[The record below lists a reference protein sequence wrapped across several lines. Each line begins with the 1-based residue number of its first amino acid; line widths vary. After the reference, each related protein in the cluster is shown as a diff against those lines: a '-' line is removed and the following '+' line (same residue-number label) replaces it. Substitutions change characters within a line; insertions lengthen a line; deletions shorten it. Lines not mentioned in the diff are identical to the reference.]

1 VTVTGWGSLSNLAFA
16 SATVVYVL
24 AFVSHAAEWAMAR
37 QVARTELVGSGAGG
51 AAETGRE
58 SGDADERFDVFG
70 RIGLSLTVLG
80 FLIQLVGVVARG
92 VAAARVPWGNMF
104 EFNTTGSLAAVG
116 AYLAAVALFRLRWA
130 GLLVTG
136 FVSVVLAVSMLL
148 PALYV
153 APGPLVPALHSYWLV
168 IHVAAAAVSGG
179 AFTVGA
185 AISVLFLLRQ
195 RWDDNGRRSGVLARL
210 PEATFLDR
218 AAFRVHAF
226 AFPLWT
232 FAVLVA
238 GPIWAEYAW
247 GRYWGWD
254 PKEIWAFITWV
265 AYAAYLHARATA
277 GWQGRRAAY
286 LALAAFVTFL
296 FNYIGINLFA
306 SGLHSY
312 AGV

>member
-37 QVARTELVGSGAGG
+37 QVSRAELVGSGAAG
-51 AAETGRE
+51 AAGTPPE
-58 SGDADERFDVFG
+58 SDVADERFDVFG